1 MPPRPPPSA
10 LLPLGA
16 SPFLEFRTIARKP
29 PAPPS
34 DTPRKRIA
42 PPRTGR
48 DAAPP
53 AAIPAP
59 PGTARKKAAAA
70 GPKAAPRKAKPV
82 QKTDTERL
90 DQLQKIIVTSLEDDK
105 AEEVVALD
113 LQGRAAFADRMV
125 VATGIADRQIS
136 AMATHLEEK
145 LHGAG
150 LKRVLIEGGAGSDW
164 VLIDAGDIIVHLFKP
179 EARALYGIERM
190 WGPDLDEAAP
200 DEAAPPAKAP
210 EAG

>member
-1 MPPRPPPSA
+1 MPPK
-10 LLPLGA
+10 
-16 SPFLEFRTIARKP
+16 LESRTIARKP
-29 PAPPS
+29 PAPPADS
-34 DTPRKRIA
+34 PRAAR
-42 PPRTGR
+42 PRASTATGAR
-48 DAAPP
+48 KAAPP
-53 AAIPAP
+53 PAIPVP

-70 GPKAAPRKAKPV
+70 GPKAAPRRAKAPKA
-82 QKTDTERL
+82 TETERL

-145 LHGAG
+145 LSEAG

-179 EARALYGIERM
+179 EARAMYGIERM
-190 WGPDLDEAAP
+190 WGAELDEEAP
-200 DEAAPPAKAP
+200 QP
-210 EAG
+210 G

>member
-10 LLPLGA
+10 
-16 SPFLEFRTIARKP
+16 SPALEFRTIARKP

-34 DTPRKRIA
+34 DAPRKRTA
-42 PPRTGR
+42 RA
-48 DAAPP
+48 AAPP

-70 GPKAAPRKAKPV
+70 GPKAAPRRAKAPKP
-82 QKTDTERL
+82 TETERL
-90 DQLQKIIVTSLEDDK
+90 DHLQKIIVTSLEDDK

-145 LHGAG
+145 LSEAG
-150 LKRVLIEGGAGSDW
+150 LKRVLIEGGTGSDW

-179 EARALYGIERM
+179 EARAMYGIERM
-190 WGPDLDEAAP
+190 WGAELDEEAP
-200 DEAAPPAKAP
+200 QP
-210 EAG
+210 G

>member
-1 MPPRPPPSA
+1 VPSQ
-10 LLPLGA
+10 
-16 SPFLEFRTIARKP
+16 EFRTIARKP

-34 DTPRKRIA
+34 DAPRKRTA
-42 PPRTGR
+42 RA
-48 DAAPP
+48 AAPP
-53 AAIPAP
+53 AAVPAP

-70 GPKAAPRKAKPV
+70 GPKSAPRRAKPV
-82 QKTDTERL
+82 QKTDAARL

-125 VATGIADRQIS
+125 VATGIADRQIA

-145 LHGAG
+145 LGEAG

-190 WGPDLDEAAP
+190 WGAELDE
-200 DEAAPPAKAP
+200 EAPPP
-210 EAG
+210 EATPPG

>member
-1 MPPRPPPSA
+1 MPPRPPPFASA
-10 LLPLGA
+10 LP
-16 SPFLEFRTIARKP
+16 EFRTIARKP

-34 DTPRKRIA
+34 DTPRKRSVRA
-42 PPRTGR
+42 L
-48 DAAPP
+48 AAP

-70 GPKAAPRKAKPV
+70 GPKAAPRRAKAPKA
-82 QKTDTERL
+82 TETSRL
-90 DQLQKIIVTSLEDDK
+90 DQLQKVIVASLEDDK
-105 AEEVVALD
+105 AENVVALD
-113 LQGRAAFADRMV
+113 LHGRAAFADRMV
-125 VATGIADRQIS
+125 VATGIADRQIA

-145 LHGAG
+145 LAEVG
-150 LKRVLIEGGAGSDW
+150 LKRVLIEGATGSDW

-190 WGPDLDEAAP
+190 WGAELDEA
-200 DEAAPPAKAP
+200 PPAGEA